1 MAPKITFF
9 PVDNGDMTLVELES
23 GRKILIDIRIR
34 DAADDPDDETP
45 DVGALLRQRL
55 SRDNDGRLFVDAF
68 LLSHPDEDHC
78 RGLRKHFHLGP
89 PADWS
94 KNSDKILIREVWSSP
109 VVFRRASRDHVLCE
123 DACAFTAEAR
133 RRVQRFRD
141 LGAIPGE
148 GDRILVL
155 GEDEDGKTDDLTQ
168 ILVTSGS
175 TFSRINASYD
185 STMVSRLLAP
195 IPPTG
200 DSEEEATLGKNGSST
215 ILQIM
220 LACGQ
225 RIDAGVFLTGGD
237 AEVAI
242 WERLWGIYS
251 TQPTSLAYN
260 LLQVPH
266 HCSWHSLSYDSWS
279 DLREDAE
286 VCEPARSALGQ
297 ALAGAYIVA
306 SSGPIKDDDCDPP
319 CIRAKREYEAIAK
332 LAGGLFRCVGEHP
345 SETAPDVMEFE
356 ITPNGPRLVSRP
368 LRAPAIIGSGALGR
382 QPLPHGAKG

>member
-1 MAPKITFF
+1 MAPNIRFF

-45 DVGALLRQRL
+45 DVGALLWQRL

-78 RGLRKHFHLGP
+78 RGLRKHFHLGS

-175 TFSRINASYD
+175 TFCGSMPRTIRPWCHHCWRPSPQPAI
-185 STMVSRLLAP
+185 RRKR
-195 IPPTG
+195 
-200 DSEEEATLGKNGSST
+200 ATLGKNGSST

-242 WERLWGIYS
+242 WERLWDHRLSRRAWRTTYFKRLTTAPGTRSHMTAGAIFARTPRS
-251 TQPTSLAYN
+251 ANLREALLARHSLARTSS
-260 LLQVPH
+260 Q
-266 HCSWHSLSYDSWS
+266 
-279 DLREDAE
+279 A
-286 VCEPARSALGQ
+286 AGRSRTTTAIR
-297 ALAGAYIVA
+297 LA
-306 SSGPIKDDDCDPP
+306 SGPSGSTRRSRGSP
-319 CIRAKREYEAIAK
+319 
-332 LAGGLFRCVGEHP
+332 VG
-345 SETAPDVMEFE
+345 S
-356 ITPNGPRLVSRP
+356 
-368 LRAPAIIGSGALGR
+368 SGALGSTPQR
-382 QPLPHGAKG
+382 QPLTSWSSRLHRMALASSQTALPESSSGAQLLPHGAKG